1 MLAAQTIAN
10 LDGKRLAAEHVDDGQ
25 GPELLAVAQLVTNK
39 VQAPRFI
46 GSLPLAGTAPGD
58 APPSCDAA
66 GALIA
71 AAGLLRNTVGRR
83 RSARHSNPLG
93 AASH

>member
-25 GPELLAVAQLVTNK
+25 GPELLAVAQLVMNK

-46 GSLPLAGTAPGD
+46 GSLWLAPRLAMHHHLATPR
-58 APPSCDAA
+58 
-66 GALIA
+66 AL
-71 AAGLLRNTVGRR
+71 
-83 RSARHSNPLG
+83 
-93 AASH
+93 